1 LPKTKKTA
9 NSGGKASQGD
19 GNNSGS
25 EVGTCP
31 KRGDSD
37 NSQRKRNNA
46 TKVGKNASQESQET
60 RFLRAT
66 LGRTTGTDKDDHLG
80 YDSDAASSTDG
91 LPDLFESTDEENG
104 VPSHRI
110 AKPKSVFKKPEPPLS
125 TVQPDGNE
133 QWEVGNQCDDTEAG
147 ELQKLAASILM
158 KVLYGA
164 RMCRFDLLRPT
175 CRLAQKVT
183 KWDRACDKRLH
194 RLMSYINST
203 LSHKLYSWVGDEPKD
218 ISVGQYAD
226 ADLAGCPETQRATSG
241 AHLILEGPHTRFVL
255 SASSARQTVCSLSTP
270 EAEIIAA
277 VKALKSSL
285 IPAMDLWEVLLP
297 STKIIFHED
306 NTAMIQICKTG
317 KNPTMRHLPRVHRL
331 AIAFL
336 FENLG
341 PTSFHGIKLQYT
353 NSDQMCADIYTK
365 A

>member
-1 LPKTKKTA
+1 MTTEKVAELRGVPLQKVTKSA
-9 NSGGKASQGD
+9 SSGRDTSQGS

-25 EVGTCP
+25 EVGTYP

-37 NSQRKRNNA
+37 NSQRRRNNA
-46 TKVGKNASQESQET
+46 TESQDSQEKH
-60 RFLRAT
+60 FFMAT
-66 LGRTTGTDKDDHLG
+66 LGRKTGKN
-80 YDSDAASSTDG
+80 SDAAASSDAEMQM
-91 LPDLFESTDEENG
+91 PDLKDSTDEEEDI
-104 VPSHRI
+104 PSYRI
-110 AKPKSVFKKPEPPLS
+110 ARPKGPPKKPEPPLS
-125 TVQPDGNE
+125 TVEPDGNE
-133 QWEVGNQCDDTEAG
+133 QWEVENQCEDTEAG

-203 LSHKLYSWVGDEPKD
+203 LDHKLYSWVGDEAKD

-241 AHLILEGPHTRFVL
+241 SHLILEGAHTRFVL
-255 SASSARQTVCSLSTP
+255 SAASARQTVCSLSTP

-317 KNPTMRHLPRVHRL
+317 KILP
-331 AIAFL
+331 
-336 FENLG
+336 
-341 PTSFHGIKLQYT
+341 
-353 NSDQMCADIYTK
+353 
-365 A
+365 